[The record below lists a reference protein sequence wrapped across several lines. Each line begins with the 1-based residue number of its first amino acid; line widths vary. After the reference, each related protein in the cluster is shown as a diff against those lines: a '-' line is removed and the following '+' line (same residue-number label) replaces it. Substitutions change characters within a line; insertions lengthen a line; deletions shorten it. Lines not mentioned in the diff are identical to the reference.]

1 MTPLTPIPTQA
12 HQILL
17 PGQAA
22 APDGPI
28 DMAPMYV
35 MHHAFRRDLRDF
47 VAAAGVTPVEDRA
60 ARRALAARFEFFGAV
75 LHKHHTS
82 EDEQIWPLLLRR
94 VDTAG
99 DAQGRAT
106 LDAMEAEHAEIDP
119 LLTACSE
126 GFRQLAGSTA
136 LPDTERDGDARA
148 ALEIRLVAT
157 RERLDCHLGHEERDA
172 IALIQRYL
180 TAPDWHA
187 VDTRIQQSYTLRE
200 SLDVLPWVLH
210 ELPAGGRDGCSRCP
224 AGRPLGRP
232 GGCCCVPGSNG
243 VSVGRSGTSPVDS
256 AEHQPN
262 NSRSDYRQQPSQ
274 KPCVWR
280 CVASQ
285 SATNGISQRRHN
297 SSASSACRAA
307 TVGSPAAAAASA
319 RYPATGPSATA
330 APAQHTRPA

>member
-1 MTPLTPIPTQA
+1 M
-12 HQILL
+12 
-17 PGQAA
+17 
-22 APDGPI
+22 
-28 DMAPMYV
+28 
-35 MHHAFRRDLRDF
+35 
-47 VAAAGVTPVEDRA
+47 TPVEDRA
-60 ARRALAARFEFFGAV
+60 AWRALAARFEFFGAV

-126 GFRQLAGSTA
+126 GFRQLADSTA

-187 VDTRIQQSYTLRE
+187 VDTRIQQSYTLGSPSRCCPG
-200 SLDVLPWVLH
+200 SCTSCQLVV
-210 ELPAGGRDGCSRCP
+210 GNGCSRCP

-256 AEHQPN
+256 AEQQPN
-262 NSRSDYRQQPSQ
+262 NSRSTADQPPISGRSDYGQQPSQ

-280 CVASQ
+280 CVAIQ
-285 SATNGISQRRHN
+285 SATNGISQRQHN

-319 RYPATGPSATA
+319 RYPSTGPSATA